1 MPSREC
7 RALTSAA
14 GLTGGTTVLVPSMI
28 DRESPTSVTTQ
39 AIASTMTLLKFSPWE
54 DEDVDTSSAAVI
66 RRTSLLAPSR

>member
-1 MPSREC
+1 MPDPP
-7 RALTSAA
+7 T
-14 GLTGGTTVLVPSMI
+14 I

-66 RRTSLLAPSR
+66 RQTSLLTPSR